1 MKTIDTRGLTAYSP
15 LIPAMKTI
23 CNARQGEQIEIIL
36 DNAEAFHDLKEFL
49 SEEKIGFREIYTGE
63 EMTLQFSIK

>member
-23 CNARQGEQIEIIL
+23 CNARHGEQIEIIL